1 MRIHFLG
8 PPNSFSEQAALKFA
22 TCVGE
27 AETLAAPNLEAI
39 ARQAAAGFPGPERA
53 LGVLPYY
60 NFLEGLVQESLDL
73 TYEYELVINA
83 AVRVPIRFGLGA
95 LPGTSGHAEVL
106 SHPKGLAQCS
116 DYLAR
121 HLPDARLTAAAS
133 TSEAARLASGNP
145 AACAIATEA
154 ALREHGLEI
163 LAEDVGNLRY
173 GRRNFTDFFVVG
185 VGDERD
191 ALGLGTDRTMLAI
204 TPPTDRP
211 GLLADV
217 LSLFAFVRL
226 NFAKIHSRP
235 ALEDIAMDIEPQMFY
250 VEIMTTPESDALMR
264 ALEMLNYRFTE
275 VEQFTAATTTRIMG
289 GFAILD

>member
-1 MRIHFLG
+1 MRIHYLG
-8 PPNSFSEQAALKFA
+8 PPNSFSEQAALKVA
-22 TCVGE
+22 AHVGA
-27 AETLAAPNLEAI
+27 AETSPAPNLEAI
-39 ARQAAAGFPGPERA
+39 AQRVAGGTAGPRRV

-73 TYEYELVINA
+73 TYEHGLVINA
-83 AVRVPIRFGLGA
+83 AVRIPIRFGLGG
-95 LPGTSGHAEVL
+95 LPADERDEVL

-121 HLPDARLTAAAS
+121 HLPQARLTAVAS
-133 TSEAARLASGNP
+133 TSEAARLAAENP
-145 AACAIATEA
+145 RTVAIATEA
-154 ALREHGLEI
+154 ALRDHGLDVI
-163 LAEDVGNLRY
+163 ADDVGNLRY
-173 GRRNFTDFFVVG
+173 GRPNFTDFFVVG
-185 VGDERD
+185 VEDER
-191 ALGLGTDRTMLAI
+191 AVLGLDADRTMLAI

-235 ALEDIAMDIEPQMFY
+235 ALEDVSIDIEPQMFY

-264 ALEMLNYRFTE
+264 ALEMLSYRFAE
-275 VEQFTAATTTRIMG
+275 IEGFTAAATTRIMG
-289 GFAILD
+289 GFRIID